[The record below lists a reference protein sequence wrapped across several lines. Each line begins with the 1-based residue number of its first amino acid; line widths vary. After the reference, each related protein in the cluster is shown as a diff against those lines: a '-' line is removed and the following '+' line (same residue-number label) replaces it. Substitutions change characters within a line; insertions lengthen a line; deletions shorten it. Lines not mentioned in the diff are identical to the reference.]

1 MEENKKNKVLT
12 PEEQQ
17 RKDKLNFRL
26 FILLIVLDA
35 LLVGYLIF
43 EMIKI
48 FSK

>member
-1 MEENKKNKVLT
+1 MEENKKQLT
-12 PEEQQ
+12 PEEQL

-26 FILLIVLDA
+26 FVILIIADI

-48 FSK
+48 FAK